1 MIQSTIL
8 ITGANR
14 GIGLELVRQYLHDGW
29 QVIACCRSPEKA
41 GDLSRLALRARG
53 NLHILPLDVRD
64 DSAFARLSLSLSGEG
79 IDILFNNAGVYGPL
93 SQGELS
99 CVNTDKQSWQDT
111 FLVNTIAPLQ
121 LVEALKPNLL
131 LGEKKLVVLMS
142 SRMGSLSDN
151 SSGGAYIYRSSKAAL
166 NAVGKSLAVDL
177 AEEGIG
183 VALMHPGWVQTDMG
197 GADALISA
205 TESVSGIKSVL
216 ENFSLNDSGQFLN
229 YNGAIIPW

>member
-14 GIGLELVRQYLHDGW
+14 GIGLELVRQYLHEGW

-41 GDLSRLALRARG
+41 TDLSRLASRTRG

-64 DSAFARLSLSLSGEG
+64 DSAFSRLSLSLSGEG
-79 IDILFNNAGVYGPL
+79 IDILFNNAGVYGPHAQ
-93 SQGELS
+93 SEPA
-99 CVNTDKQSWQDT
+99 CAHTDKQSWQDT

-131 LGEKKLVVLMS
+131 LGEKKLVALMS

-166 NAVGKSLAVDL
+166 NAVGKSLSIDL

-197 GADALISA
+197 GASALITT
-205 TESVSGIKSVL
+205 TESVRGIKSVL
-216 ENFSLNDSGQFLN
+216 DDFSLSQSGQFIN
-229 YNGAIIPW
+229 YNGIVIPW